1 MRPFLL
7 LPASVLLSSCMLGP
21 EPGSPEVAI
30 PASFRSDTAPHGPSF
45 GDRSWRKVFSDS
57 TLRNLISRALKNNPD
72 LVAATYRIEEARA
85 LAEVS
90 RSNWFPSVDGSAG
103 ASANYASRNSSP
115 VNRRQSESYNLTGL
129 LSWELDLWGGIAR
142 DNQAARARLL
152 QAEYQRDAVQT
163 SLIAAVV
170 TSYIDLQNLDERLAI
185 ARRTADSRRGSRDL
199 VTTRRD
205 GGVSS
210 DLEVGQA
217 DALLSQAQI
226 LIPTTERAITEKENE
241 LRALLGEY
249 PGGIARGGSLDR
261 LDSSFRISVGIPSS
275 VMARRPDI
283 AAADMAFQAATA
295 DIGVAEALRFPSLS
309 LTGQGGLASRH
320 LGKLLE
326 GGAATFSIGPS
337 LTGPIFDAGRGG
349 ARVKAAQA
357 SAKIALTDYQKS
369 VQQAFREIADAL
381 NAYQKTGEIIAE
393 GSRLVSS
400 QKSVSG
406 IALERFQGGSSSYL
420 EVLDAEREL
429 FTAELDL
436 ADARSNRLRAVV
448 QAYRAL
454 GGGWK

>member
-1 MRPFLL
+1 MRSILL
-7 LPASVLLSSCMLGP
+7 LPGAVLLSSCMLGP
-21 EPGSPEVAI
+21 EPGSPEVSI
-30 PASFRSDTAPHGPSF
+30 PASFRSDTAPHGSSF
-45 GDRSWRKVFSDS
+45 GDRSWRKVFSDPS
-57 TLRNLISRALKNNPD
+57 LRTLISRALKNNPD

-90 RSNWFPSVDGSAG
+90 RSNWFPSIDGNAG

-115 VNRRQSESYNLTGL
+115 VTKRHSESYNLTGL

-142 DNQAARARLL
+142 DNQAARSRLL

-185 ARRTADSRRGSRDL
+185 AQRTAQSRRGSLDL
-199 VTTRRD
+199 VTARRD

-217 DALLSQAQI
+217 NALQSQAQV

-241 LRALLGEY
+241 IRALLGEY

-261 LDSSFRISVGIPSS
+261 LDTAFRISAGLPSS
-275 VMARRPDI
+275 LMARRPDI
-283 AAADMAFQAATA
+283 TAADYAYQAATA

-309 LTGQGGLASRH
+309 LTGQGGLASRD
-320 LGKLLE
+320 LGKLFE
-326 GGAATFSIGPS
+326 GGSAAFSIGPQ
-337 LTGPIFDAGRGG
+337 LTGPIFDAGRGT

-357 SAKIALTDYQKS
+357 RAGAALTDYQKA

-400 QKSVSG
+400 QKSVSS